1 MSLPDG
7 LGELLNRLVALDRS
21 LSARLTLTEEAG
33 WQRTVAVLGAHL
45 GDGPLW
51 FVMAAIAFWLGDE
64 ATRSFV
70 LLAAVAAIAAV
81 GLTTVLKLLI
91 RRSRPREATGFY
103 STKYDRHSFPS
114 GHATRVA
121 CLAMIFSHQFPCWA
135 VAFYAL
141 ALFVGLCR
149 VALGIHYTSDV
160 LVGMTVGLLASWVI
174 ISTGKPM
181 MISPGY

>member
-1 MSLPDG
+1 VSLSG
-7 LGELLNRLVALDRS
+7 RLGELVNYVVTLDTN

-33 WQRTVAVLGAHL
+33 VQRAVAVLGAHL

-51 FVMAAIAFWLGDE
+51 FVIAAIAFGLGDE
-64 ATRSFV
+64 ATRRFV
-70 LLAAVAAIAAV
+70 LLAAVAAIVTV

-121 CLAMIFSHQFPCWA
+121 CLAMVFSHQFPHWA
-135 VAFYAL
+135 AIFYAL
-141 ALFVGLCR
+141 ALFVVLCR
-149 VALGIHYTSDV
+149 VGLGIHYASDV
-160 LVGMTVGLLASWVI
+160 LVGLAIGFLTSWVI
-174 ISTGKPM
+174 VSTTW
-181 MISPGY
+181 